1 MPLTLPVLLL
11 LFLVL
16 GLQFDLMTFSFEKLG
31 LSHDSA
37 VLLLFTAL
45 FCGLINLPLFSVAAE
60 APEEPSDPR
69 EFGMWRSPRMPFT
82 GRTLIAVNVG
92 GCLVPLAFS
101 AYLITHKPL
110 PLEQLLPAV
119 AAMSALSYVF
129 SRPIAGLGI
138 AMPGLVAPL
147 CAALVALLLAD
158 EAFRAEIAYIAGTTG
173 VLIGADL
180 LRLKDIRRMG
190 APIASIGGAG
200 TFDGIFMTGL
210 VAALLT

>member
-11 LFLVL
+11 LFLLL

-45 FCGLINLPLFSVAAE
+45 FGGLINLPVVRIAAE
-60 APEEPSDPR
+60 APEESFDTHR
-69 EFGMWRSPRMPFT
+69 FGMWRLPRIPFT

-101 AYLITHKPL
+101 AYLLVNKPL
-110 PLEQLLPAV
+110 PPEQLVPAV
-119 AAMSALSYVF
+119 AAVSALSYVF
-129 SRPIAGLGI
+129 SRPIPGLGI
-138 AMPGLVAPL
+138 AMPGFVAPVS
-147 CAALVALLLAD
+147 AALAAFLLAE
-158 EAFRAEIAYIAGTTG
+158 EALRAEVAYIAGTTG

-180 LRLKDIRRMG
+180 LRIKDIRRMG

>member
-1 MPLTLPVLLL
+1 MPLTLLILFLLL
-11 LFLVL
+11 LLL

-31 LSHDSA
+31 LSHGSA

-45 FCGLINLPLFSVAAE
+45 FGGMINLPLFSIAAE
-60 APEEPSDPR
+60 APEEPFDPP
-69 EFGMWRSPRMPFT
+69 ESGIWRLPRMPFT
-82 GRTLIAVNVG
+82 GHTLIAVNAG

-101 AYLITHKPL
+101 AYLLLHNPL

-119 AAMSALSYVF
+119 AGMSTLSYVF
-129 SRPIAGLGI
+129 SRPIRGLGI
-138 AMPGLVAPL
+138 AMPGFVAPV
-147 CAALVALLLAD
+147 CAALVSILLAD
-158 EAFRAEIAYIAGTTG
+158 EAYRAEVAYIAGTTG

-190 APIASIGGAG
+190 APMASIGGAG